1 MANTNESTLTWLAG
15 GGELGSLVRTY
26 DWSQTPLGPAQQWP
40 LSLRMAVSTCLGSS
54 FPIVIWWGR
63 DLILIYNDPYTSILG
78 NKHPQALG
86 QRGEDCWREVWPL
99 VGPMLERV
107 LDEGKPFTADDLQL
121 MVWRHGYVLIP
132 GSVRTSASINH
143 TAHSLNCWSLRSA
156 QPLPI
161 LSRTR
166 PSANAR
172 RSWRSWIAQR
182 RPFFPTSAM
191 SFARR

>member
-121 MVWRHGYVLIP
+121 MVWRHGYFEECYFYFSYSRP
-132 GSVRTSASINH
+132 HHRAQ
-143 TAHSLNCWSLRSA
+143 SA
-156 QPLPI
+156 QAP
-161 LSRTR
+161 R
-166 PSANAR
+166 
-172 RSWRSWIAQR
+172 
-182 RPFFPTSAM
+182 
-191 SFARR
+191 